1 MRPGYVST
9 ARMEEDEC
17 TGDPENDLP
26 SAVSMNASVME
37 VVPV

>member
-9 ARMEEDEC
+9 APMEEDEC

-26 SAVSMNASVME
+26 SAASMNMSVMA